1 MAKFYSRG
9 KGIWFPHIVDDEKKE
24 VYFLIES
31 GFPST
36 MAVSP
41 IMKEHFPS
49 DYKGYIASPDSWEQ
63 MKKNASTMWGKFLL
77 GIFLYDLVIK
87 IPISITQGSKQDFID
102 YQGSK
107 NKVPRVFSRRDY

>member
-1 MAKFYSRG
+1 MAKFYPRG

-24 VYFLIES
+24 VYFRIES

-63 MKKNASTMWGKFLL
+63 MKKKCLNYVRQISTGNF
-77 GIFLYDLVIK
+77 FY
-87 IPISITQGSKQDFID
+87 IP
-102 YQGSK
+102 
-107 NKVPRVFSRRDY
+107 

>member
-24 VYFLIES
+24 VYFRIES

-36 MAVSP
+36 MAVTP

-49 DYKGYIASPDSWEQ
+49 AVSYTHLTLPTIGE
-63 MKKNASTMWGKFLL
+63 
-77 GIFLYDLVIK
+77 V
-87 IPISITQGSKQDFID
+87 
-102 YQGSK
+102 
-107 NKVPRVFSRRDY
+107 